1 MRIGFALASSL
12 AIKQD
17 MLYSLIQDVS
27 SEYGHTVILLDRQG
41 DNLDYI
47 DVAIS
52 CGTALYRE
60 EVDFILTGCSSGLG
74 MQLACNYV
82 PGIICGY
89 GTSEIEATLFA
100 RINQGNAFSYPF
112 ALNWGWASEVVY
124 RSVLHALFKGLTQA
138 PYPQAE
144 AERKQQATDK
154 LKWLKK
160 TSQLDFED
168 FINAYNTKDAK

>member
-12 AIKQD
+12 AAKQD
-17 MLYSLIQDVS
+17 MLYALIQDVS

-41 DNLDYI
+41 DNLAYI

-52 CGTALYRE
+52 CGTVLYRE

-112 ALNWGWASEVVY
+112 ALNWGWASEEVY

-168 FINAYNTKDAK
+168 FINTYNTKNAK

>member
-12 AIKQD
+12 AAKQD
-17 MLYSLIQDVS
+17 MLYELIKDVS
-27 SEYGHTVILLDRQG
+27 SQYGHTVVVLTSQEED
-41 DNLDYI
+41 LDYI
-47 DVAIS
+47 DIAIA
-52 CGTALYRE
+52 CGSALYHE

-112 ALNWGWASEVVY
+112 ALNWGWASEAVY
-124 RSVLHALFKGLTQA
+124 RSVLHALFKGLTQS

>member
-1 MRIGFALASSL
+1 MRIGLALASSL
-12 AIKQD
+12 AAKQD
-17 MLYSLIQDVS
+17 MLYGLIQDVS
-27 SEYGHTVILLDRQG
+27 CQYGHTVVVLTPQED
-41 DNLDYI
+41 DLDYI

-52 CGTALYRE
+52 CGTALYHE

-112 ALNWGWASEVVY
+112 ALNWGWASEEVY

-138 PYPQAE
+138 PYPQTE
-144 AERKQQATDK
+144 AERKQQATNK
-154 LKWLKK
+154 LKRLKV
-160 TSQLDFED
+160 TSQLTFED
-168 FINAYNTKDAK
+168 FIKSFRAQ